1 MSCTTDCSGVTKA
14 SLDEVSALSEIT
26 KITEESC
33 FTDKELQINIF
44 AALKGI
50 QSGIQVLA
58 EGNVTKASQ
67 SGILFFK
74 VAQGSRTIS
83 VPNVDYV
90 LSRAP
95 LSYKVVGFGI
105 SCHSYSNLSSSYKVK
120 LYDFTTLS
128 EITSQIT
135 LNSINLYAKV
145 TNAGDVIGS
154 IISNGHEFGVKV
166 EYDAGGQ
173 ADAFTVGVDGNISV
187 FIHVIPVELN

>member
-58 EGNVTKASQ
+58 EGNLTKPSQ

-74 VAQGSRTIS
+74 VTQPSRTVS
-83 VPNVDYV
+83 VPNVDYA
-90 LSRAP
+90 LSRAA
-95 LSYKVVGFGI
+95 LNYKVVGFGI
-105 SCHSYSNLSSSYKVK
+105 SCEGYSNAVSSYKIK
-120 LYDFTTLS
+120 LYDFTAGA
-128 EITSQIT
+128 EVTSQIT
-135 LNSINLYAKV
+135 LNNTNLYAKV

-154 IISNGHEFGVKV
+154 NISNGHQFGIKV
-166 EYDAGGQ
+166 EYVSPSGDV
-173 ADAFTVGVDGNISV
+173 AFAIGDISV